1 MLRLFSRGRRAPHD
15 YPSVLPSSAVRLHRA
30 KFDAW
35 HIAIGAN
42 RHPADRSD
50 RQRRQHRGMLDDL
63 PMPETPE
70 LAPLPTIGI
79 FVEMVGR
86 LLGFSPAGSAGSAA
100 LAGESETPVGEFA
113 SVTYIG
119 NSDAEESR
127 VPMPVCED
135 QRNSESRAA

>member
-1 MLRLFSRGRRAPHD
+1 
-15 YPSVLPSSAVRLHRA
+15 
-30 KFDAW
+30 
-35 HIAIGAN
+35 
-42 RHPADRSD
+42 
-50 RQRRQHRGMLDDL
+50 MLDDL

-86 LLGFSPAGSAGSAA
+86 LLGFFPAGAAGSAA

-127 VPMPVCED
+127 VPMRVGEN
-135 QRNSESRAA
+135 QRNSKSRAA